1 LKYLQLTRPINLLL
15 IVLVQ
20 VLIKYTLFESF
31 HASFA
36 LTDFHFSLL
45 VIATVCIAAGGN
57 IINDVYDAD
66 IDRINKPKKVIIG
79 NAISEK
85 AASTFYIIVTALGVG
100 IGFFLA
106 NSIGKPAFATL
117 FIGIA
122 ALLYLYA
129 TYLKTMLLIGTFLV
143 SILVAMSII
152 IVGLFDL
159 VPVTDAMNQ
168 TSQWE
173 VFKISLEYALFAFIL
188 NFIRELVKDLQDING
203 DKNGGKSTLPIAIGR
218 SRATTVVFALG
229 AITTLSIIA
238 YMYVFLYAYTSAVL
252 YFLFLV
258 IAPLLFFCIKAFE
271 AEKPKHYG
279 LLSRLL
285 KLVMLTGM
293 CSMLLYP
300 FVIL

>member
-1 LKYLQLTRPINLLL
+1 MKYLKLTRPINLLL
-15 IVLVQ
+15 IALVQ
-20 VLIKYTLFESF
+20 VLIKYGLFEPF
-31 HASFA
+31 HAVTA
-36 LTDFHFSLL
+36 LSNFHFLLL

-57 IINDVYDAD
+57 IINDVYDVD

-79 NAISEK
+79 NGVSEK
-85 AASTFYIIVTALGVG
+85 AGSTFYMVITALGVG

-143 SILVAMSII
+143 SILVSMSII
-152 IVGLFDL
+152 IVGFFDL
-159 VPVTDAMNQ
+159 VPVTNPINQ
-168 TSQWE
+168 ASQWE
-173 VFKISLEYALFAFIL
+173 VFKISLAYALFAFFL
-188 NFIRELVKDLQDING
+188 NFIRELVKDLQDIHG
-203 DKNGGKSTLPIAIGR
+203 DKNGGKNTLPIAIGR

-238 YMYVFLYAYTSAVL
+238 YMYMYLYAYTSAVL

-271 AEKPKHYG
+271 AKKIKHYG

-285 KLVMLTGM
+285 KFVMLTGM